1 MSPDGIFGP
10 IRQVAYVV
18 PSVDEATKTWS
29 EQLGAGPFAVL
40 REVRPL
46 EGSRFRGEPSHGVTL
61 NLGFAYLGDV
71 QLELIEPL
79 GETPSMYR
87 EAIDRGLQGP
97 HHYGFWVEDFDA
109 AYAHALATGFEAIVD
124 AGVPGVAR
132 MSYVES
138 RRIPG
143 LVCELIEWNA
153 LTRPYFDG
161 VAAFLSEAE
170 PGRLVHETDLATL
183 AARSPR

>member
-1 MSPDGIFGP
+1 MNVRALFGP

-18 PSVDEATKTWS
+18 PSVDGAARAWS
-29 EQLGAGPFAVL
+29 EQLGAGPFAVA

-46 EGSRFRGEPSHGVTL
+46 AGSRYRGEPSGEVTL

-71 QLELIEPL
+71 QLELIEQVDD
-79 GETPSMYR
+79 TPSMYR
-87 EAIDRGLQGP
+87 EAIDRGHRGL
-97 HHYGFWVEDFDA
+97 HHYAFCVDDFAA
-109 AYAHALATGFEAIVD
+109 AYGHAVENGFDAIVD

-138 RRIPG
+138 QRIPG
-143 LVCELIEWNA
+143 LICELIEWND

-161 VAAFLSEAE
+161 IGRFLADAD
-170 PGRLVHETDLATL
+170 PAKLVHELELSALLRGD
-183 AARSPR
+183 AR